1 MTISTLRGLA
11 AIFSVSLF
19 LTACGGDS
27 DDTPSTATDTVTDS
41 ADQPNNQ
48 AAEPTPAPTPT
59 PPPGQAGQLNLG
71 VPTDASP
78 EVTVTTGPGCLLCN
92 VDTPEAVIDGNTDS
106 SALAALNVALLGGG
120 LDSAVSITVDLG
132 TTVDPTVALP
142 LDPED
147 ELSATLNP
155 DQPGFV
161 ISFPDVQLV
170 SLSVLPTITIEAL
183 SGGEVVGTPASYGYG
198 FFEFLA
204 LGIVGFDINNAQVFL
219 SVEDVD
225 TEYDAL
231 RISFT
236 SALVD
241 LLINVNVHEVGIHG
255 FNGSI
260 AGDF

>member
-1 MTISTLRGLA
+1 MTTATMRGLA
-11 AIFSVSLF
+11 AIFSVSLL

-27 DDTPSTATDTVTDS
+27 NDNSSAADDTVTDA
-41 ADQPNNQ
+41 ADTPDQ

-71 VPTDASP
+71 LPTAGSP

-92 VDTPEAVIDGNTDS
+92 VETPEAVIDGNTDS

-132 TTVDPTVALP
+132 TSVDPTVALP

-170 SLSVLPTITIEAL
+170 SLSVLPTVTIEAL
-183 SGGEVVGTPASYGYG
+183 KDGEVVGTPGSYGYG

-219 SVEDVD
+219 SVEGVD
-225 TEYDAL
+225 TDYDAL
-231 RISFT
+231 RISFS
-236 SALVD
+236 SALID

-255 FNGSI
+255 FTGSI
-260 AGDF
+260 AGEF